1 MTIKDLLKNKTIY
14 PTVVVPEGR
23 DDDVGYAITV
33 VDDLIFDSTQE
44 HALKLCRKT
53 LEWTCG
59 FYGIKNIYFAVW
71 FEQQVNVPP
80 LKY

>member
-1 MTIKDLLKNKTIY
+1 M
-14 PTVVVPEGR
+14 
-23 DDDVGYAITV
+23 

-44 HALKLCRKT
+44 HALKLCRES

-71 FEQQVNVPP
+71 FQQNVNVPP
-80 LKY
+80 LKCQIIYH